1 MMEPGNIG
9 AAAFVFALVAQGA
22 ALVWGA
28 SKISSSVSDLA
39 KSVTKLDATVEH
51 LDKRVHDHETRVT
64 VLERVQDITTRKTS

>member
-1 MMEPGNIG
+1 MDLGTF
-9 AAAFVFALVAQGA
+9 ALVFALTVQGG

-39 KSVTKLDATVEH
+39 RSVTKLDKTVEH

-64 VLERVQDITTRKTS
+64 VLERVQDLVSRRAE